1 LTRAF
6 TSRREQLV
14 ERFSFRSMKWLL
26 DFLKGTWLG
35 HPLHPILVH
44 VPMAMWPGALIF
56 DLLARWNGNAM
67 VRLSF
72 YAIIFGLV
80 ASLLAVPAG
89 VVDWSGIK
97 KEKPAWKLGLYH
109 MILNLVVAL
118 LFAINL
124 GLRVHTFRKDAI
136 VAGAPLALSII
147 GTALLIGSAYLG
159 GLMVYDYGISV
170 ARMSKKKWRK
180 IAEAGGA
187 NLPPE

>member
-1 LTRAF
+1 
-6 TSRREQLV
+6 
-14 ERFSFRSMKWLL
+14 MKWLL
-26 DFLKGTWLG
+26 DVLKGKWLK

-44 VPMAMWPGALIF
+44 VPMAMWPSAVIF
-56 DLLARWNGNAM
+56 DLLSQWRIGGNAT

-97 KEKPAWKLGLYH
+97 KEKPAWKIGLYH
-109 MILNLVVAL
+109 MILNLVVAV

-124 GLRVHTFRKDAI
+124 GLRTQTFREATK
-136 VAGAPLALSII
+136 VAGTPLLLSVV
-147 GTALLIGSAYLG
+147 GTALLVGSAYLG
-159 GLMVYDYGISV
+159 GLMVYEYGISV

-187 NLPPE
+187 NLPEE

>member
-1 LTRAF
+1 
-6 TSRREQLV
+6 
-14 ERFSFRSMKWLL
+14 MKWLL

-35 HPLHPILVH
+35 HPLHPVLVH

-56 DLLARWNGNAM
+56 DLLSRWNGNAM

-72 YAIIFGLV
+72 YAII
-80 ASLLAVPAG
+80 
-89 VVDWSGIK
+89 
-97 KEKPAWKLGLYH
+97 
-109 MILNLVVAL
+109 
-118 LFAINL
+118 L
-124 GLRVHTFRKDAI
+124 GLRVHTFRKDTI
-136 VAGAPLALSII
+136 VTGAPLALSII